1 MISIVLRY
9 GETAMKKVG
18 YPTLDDVLDDI
29 LKNVTGDF
37 KEKVKTMTRD
47 EFIVKQHFNLG
58 MTIKEKYFYRNR
70 AQEHLIKSLG
80 LGDKKEYRF
89 FDGDVF
95 SQLILEAL
103 WKKII
108 SERPKQS

>member
-1 MISIVLRY
+1 
-9 GETAMKKVG
+9 MKKIG

-29 LKNVTGDF
+29 LRNVPGGF
-37 KEKVKTMTRD
+37 KDRVKEMTRD
-47 EFIVKQHFNLG
+47 EFVVKQHFNLG
-58 MTIKEKYFYRNR
+58 MTIKEKYFYKNR
-70 AQEHLIKSLG
+70 TQEHLIKSLG

-103 WKKII
+103 WKKITTE
-108 SERPKQS
+108 SSKKS

>member
-1 MISIVLRY
+1 
-9 GETAMKKVG
+9 MKKVG

-29 LKNVTGDF
+29 LRNVPGGF
-37 KEKVKTMTRD
+37 KEKVKEMTRD

-58 MTIKEKYFYRNR
+58 MIIKEKYFYKNR
-70 AQEHLIKSLG
+70 AQERLTKSLG
-80 LGDKKEYRF
+80 LGNKKEYRF

-103 WKKII
+103 WKKITM
-108 SERPKQS
+108 ERTEQS

>member
-1 MISIVLRY
+1 
-9 GETAMKKVG
+9 MKKVG
-18 YPTLDDVLDDI
+18 YATLDDVLDD
-29 LKNVTGDF
+29 LLSNVPGGF

-70 AQEHLIKSLG
+70 AQEQLIKSLG

-103 WKKII
+103 WKKITTG
-108 SERPKQS
+108 STKQS